1 MHVST
6 HLDIDLV
13 AMDQAD
19 EVTCL
24 LELTAPESAA
34 TQQRPGTRLPAEE
47 HVHWHTS
54 EVFKSEPISVA

>member
-34 TQQRPGTRLPAEE
+34 TQQRPGRTLMLVLDR
-47 HVHWHTS
+47 S
-54 EVFKSEPISVA
+54 GSMNGEP